1 MQCRNILSTA
11 AQNALPSGVRRMF
24 ELAKK
29 YNDSINLTL
38 GEPGFTAPDHII
50 EAGIKGLRDK
60 KTKYTPNAGI
70 KELRDAIAYKLEKE
84 NGIKCDPDKNLI
96 VTAGATQALM
106 LAMVTLVNPGDEVI
120 IQGPNWPDYRGQIDM
135 VNAKTVYAK
144 VDEKN
149 DFKMTADVIEP
160 LITDKTK
167 LIIINSPSNPTGGV
181 LDYEDLKAIAELV
194 KKYKIFVI
202 SDEPYEKLVYD
213 GFHQHSLAAFEG
225 LEDYVL
231 TINSFSK
238 TFAMTGFR
246 VGYICA
252 NEKIV
257 ENLVKLHENM
267 VASVPEPMQLA
278 AVEAIYNGEKDV
290 REMVEYYDRNRHLI
304 VEGLNRI
311 NGFSCLCPKGAF
323 YVFPNI
329 TGFGMSSNEA
339 AEYILEKAHVVTAP
353 GSAFGPDGEGY
364 IRICYASKYEDIQ
377 EALRRME
384 AAFGRKTDSTVSF
397 GTCRKC
403 EKS

>member
-1 MQCRNILSTA
+1 MQNRNILSTA
-11 AQNALPSGVRRMF
+11 AQKALPSGVRRMF
-24 ELAKK
+24 ELAK
-29 YNDSINLTL
+29 NFPDAINLTL
-38 GEPGFTAPDHII
+38 GEPGFTTPEHII
-50 EAGIKGLRDK
+50 NAGIKGLKDG

-149 DFKMTADVIEP
+149 EFKMTADVIEP

-181 LDYEDLKAIAELV
+181 LDYEDLVEIAELV
-194 KKYKIFVI
+194 KKHKIFII

-213 GFHQHSLAAFEG
+213 GFQQKSLAAIPG
-225 LEDYVL
+225 IEDYVL

-252 NEKIV
+252 NETII

-278 AVEAIYNGEKDV
+278 AVEAIYNGETDV
-290 REMVEYYDRNRHLI
+290 KEMVEYYDKNRHLI
-304 VEGLNRI
+304 VDGLNRI

-329 TGFGMSSNEA
+329 TGFGMNSRET
-339 AEYILEKAHVVTAP
+339 AEYILEQTHVVTSP

-384 AAFGRKTDSTVSF
+384 DAFGRKEELT
-397 GTCRKC
+397 
-403 EKS
+403 

>member
-1 MQCRNILSTA
+1 MESRNILSTA

-24 ELAKK
+24 ELAQK
-29 YNDSINLTL
+29 YDDSINLTL
-38 GEPGFTAPDHII
+38 GEPGFTAPEHII
-50 EAGIKGLRDK
+50 EASIKALKEK

-70 KELRDAIAYKLEKE
+70 KPLRDAIAYKLYKE

-135 VNAKTVYAK
+135 VNGKTVYAK

-149 DFKMTADVIEP
+149 DFKMTSDIIEP
-160 LITDKTK
+160 LITEKTK

-181 LDYEDLKAIAELV
+181 LDYEDLLAIAELI

-213 GFHQHSLAAFEG
+213 GFEQKSLASIPG
-225 LEDYVL
+225 LEEYVL

-252 NEKIV
+252 NENIIT
-257 ENLVKLHENM
+257 NLVKLHENM
-267 VASVPEPMQLA
+267 IASVPEPMQMA
-278 AVEAIYNGEKDV
+278 AVEAVYNGEEDV
-290 REMVEYYDRNRHLI
+290 KRMVEYYDRNRHLI
-304 VEGLNRI
+304 VNGLNEI

-329 TGFGMSSNEA
+329 TGFGMSSRET
-339 AEYILEKAHVVTAP
+339 AEYILEKTHVVTSP
-353 GSAFGPDGEGY
+353 GDAFGPDGEGY
-364 IRICYASKYEDIQ
+364 IRICYASKYEDIK
-377 EALRRME
+377 EALDRMKK
-384 AAFGRKTDSTVSF
+384 AFGTKNDR
-397 GTCRKC
+397 
-403 EKS
+403 

>member
-1 MQCRNILSTA
+1 MESRNILSTA

-24 ELAKK
+24 ELAQK
-29 YNDSINLTL
+29 YDDSINLTL
-38 GEPGFTAPDHII
+38 GEPGFTAPEHII
-50 EAGIKGLRDK
+50 EASIKALKEK

-70 KELRDAIAYKLEKE
+70 KPLRDAIAYKLYKE

-135 VNAKTVYAK
+135 VNGKTVYAK

-149 DFKMTADVIEP
+149 DFKMTAEIIEP
-160 LITDKTK
+160 LITEKTK

-181 LDYEDLKAIAELV
+181 LDYEDLLAIAELI

-213 GFHQHSLAAFEG
+213 GFEQKSLASIPG
-225 LEDYVL
+225 LEEYVL

-252 NEKIV
+252 NENIIT
-257 ENLVKLHENM
+257 NLVKLHENM
-267 VASVPEPMQLA
+267 IASVPEPMQMA
-278 AVEAIYNGEKDV
+278 AVEAVYNGEEDV
-290 REMVEYYDRNRHLI
+290 KRMVEYYDRNRHLI
-304 VEGLNRI
+304 VN
-311 NGFSCLCPKGAF
+311 
-323 YVFPNI
+323 
-329 TGFGMSSNEA
+329 
-339 AEYILEKAHVVTAP
+339 
-353 GSAFGPDGEGY
+353 
-364 IRICYASKYEDIQ
+364 
-377 EALRRME
+377 
-384 AAFGRKTDSTVSF
+384 
-397 GTCRKC
+397 
-403 EKS
+403 

>member
-1 MQCRNILSTA
+1 MESRNILSTA
-11 AQNALPSGVRRMF
+11 SQNALPSGVRRMF

-29 YNDSINLTL
+29 YPDAINLTL
-38 GEPGFTAPDHII
+38 GEPGFTTPQHII
-50 EAGIKGLRDK
+50 DAGIKGLKEK

-70 KELRDAIAYKLEKE
+70 KELRNAIAYKLEKE
-84 NGIKCDPDKNLI
+84 NGIKCNPDKNLI

-106 LAMVTLVNPGDEVI
+106 LAMITLVNPGDEVI

-144 VDEKN
+144 VDESN
-149 DFKMTADVIEP
+149 NFKMTADIIEP
-160 LITDKTK
+160 LISDKTK

-181 LDYEDLKAIAELV
+181 LDYEDLLKIAELV

-202 SDEPYEKLVYD
+202 SDEPYEMLVYD

-252 NEKIV
+252 SEKIT

-267 VASVPEPMQLA
+267 IASVPEPMQLA

-290 REMVEYYDRNRHLI
+290 QEMVKYYDRNRHLI
-304 VEGLNRI
+304 VDGLNKI
-311 NGFSCLCPKGAF
+311 NGFSCLCPNGAF

-329 TGFGMSSNEA
+329 TGFGMNSRKA
-339 AEYILEKAHVVTAP
+339 AEYILEKTHVVTSP
-353 GSAFGPDGEGY
+353 GDAFGPDGEGY
-364 IRICYASKYEDIQ
+364 IRICYASKYDDIQ
-377 EALRRME
+377 EALARME
-384 AAFGRKTDSTVSF
+384 KAFGT
-397 GTCRKC
+397 
-403 EKS
+403 KSR

>member
-1 MQCRNILSTA
+1 MAEINLSMA

-24 ELAKK
+24 ELAKR
-29 YNDSINLTL
+29 YPDAINLTL
-38 GEPGFTAPDHII
+38 GEPGFATPDHII
-50 EAGIKGLRDK
+50 EAGIRGLREG

-70 KELRDAIAYKLEKE
+70 RELREAIADKLWRE
-84 NGIKCDPDKNLI
+84 NGIKCDPEKNLI

-135 VNAKTVYAK
+135 VNGKTVYAK

-160 LITDKTK
+160 LITEKTK
-167 LIIINSPSNPTGGV
+167 LIIINSPSNPTGSV
-181 LDYEDLKAIAELV
+181 LDEEELRDIAELV
-194 KKYKIFVI
+194 KKYKVFLI

-213 GFHQHSLAAFEG
+213 GFYQKSIGAFEG

-231 TINSFSK
+231 TINSLSK

-252 NEKIV
+252 NEHII
-257 ENLVKLHENM
+257 ENLIKLHENM
-267 VASVPEPMQLA
+267 IASIPEPMQMA
-278 AVEAIYNGEKDV
+278 AIQAIRHGGEDV
-290 REMVEYYDRNRHLI
+290 ARMVEYYDRNRRLI
-304 VEGLNRI
+304 VDGLNRI
-311 NGFSCLCPKGAF
+311 NGFRCLCPKGAF

-329 TGFGMSSNEA
+329 TGFGMSSVEA
-339 AEYILEKAHVVTAP
+339 AEYILEKTHVVTSP

-364 IRICYASKYEDIQ
+364 IRICYASKYEQIK
-377 EALRRME
+377 EALERME
-384 AAFGRKTDSTVSF
+384 REFGK
-397 GTCRKC
+397 K
-403 EKS
+403 

>member
-1 MQCRNILSTA
+1 VTNKNILSTA

-24 ELAKK
+24 ELAKN
-29 YNDSINLTL
+29 YDDSINLTL
-38 GEPGFTAPDHII
+38 GEPGFTAPEHII
-50 EAGIKGLRDK
+50 EAGIKGLKDK

-160 LITDKTK
+160 LITNKTK

-181 LDYEDLKAIAELV
+181 LDYDDLLGIAELV
-194 KKYKIFVI
+194 KKHKIFII
-202 SDEPYEKLVYD
+202 SDEPYERLVYD
-213 GFHQHSLAAFEG
+213 GFEQKSLASIPG
-225 LEDYVL
+225 IEDYVL

-257 ENLVKLHENM
+257 ENLIKLHENM
-267 VASVPEPMQLA
+267 IASVPEPMQLA

-290 REMVEYYDRNRHLI
+290 KEMAKYYDRNRKLI
-304 VEGLNRI
+304 VDGLNKI
-311 NGFSCLCPKGAF
+311 NGFSCVCPKGAF

-329 TGFGMSSNEA
+329 TGFGMSSRKT
-339 AEYILEKAHVVTAP
+339 AEYILEKTHVVTSP
-353 GSAFGPDGEGY
+353 GDAFGPDGEGY
-364 IRICYASKYEDIQ
+364 IRICYASKYEDIK
-377 EALRRME
+377 EALTRME
-384 AAFGRKTDSTVSF
+384 RAFGTK
-397 GTCRKC
+397 
-403 EKS
+403 